1 MTIVLKNFI
10 ALCLD
15 SITAAI
21 APQRVKEQGKFWNF
35 YDILYKNQ
43 EENSGWANKDTVKKF
58 ALQIGGLNTHL

>member
-21 APQRVKEQGKFWNF
+21 ASQRVKDQSKFWNF

-43 EENSGWANKDTVKKF
+43 EENSGWANKDNVKKF
-58 ALQIGGLNTHL
+58 ALQTGGLNTHL